1 MTTETKAIELLE
13 AIELLRG
20 AGWTIE
26 PPANQRATRAGKR
39 VGRPPSKRGK
49 KAKRVGRPPK
59 KRVGR
64 PPKNGRRGPGRPR
77 KQETV

>member
-1 MTTETKAIELLE
+1 MKTETKAIELLE

-26 PPANQRATRAGKR
+26 PPAKQRATRAGKR
-39 VGRPPSKRGK
+39 VGRPPSKRGR
-49 KAKRVGRPPK
+49 KAKK
-59 KRVGR
+59 VGR